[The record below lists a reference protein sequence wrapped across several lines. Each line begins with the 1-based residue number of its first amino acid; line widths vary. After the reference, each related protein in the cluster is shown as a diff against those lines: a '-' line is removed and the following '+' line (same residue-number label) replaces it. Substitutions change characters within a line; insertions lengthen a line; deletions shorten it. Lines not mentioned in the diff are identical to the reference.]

1 MEGKEGILRKQ
12 TSGRWAVCRTG
23 REPVE
28 IKSGKVFRV
37 EVDGVL
43 RVTRMRHTPRRGYY
57 AADGYELATAFAR
70 PPALASD
77 ATSDAY
83 KALPVVINVSGS
95 RARASTWDLD
105 GTDT

>member
-57 AADGYELATAFAR
+57 AADGYELRDGMRAATG
-70 PPALASD
+70 ASE
-77 ATSDAY
+77 
-83 KALPVVINVSGS
+83 
-95 RARASTWDLD
+95 
-105 GTDT
+105 

>member
-23 REPVE
+23 REAVE

-43 RVTRMRHTPRRGYY
+43 SVTRMRHTPRRGYY
-57 AADGYELATAFAR
+57 AVDGYELCDGMRAAIGAR
-70 PPALASD
+70 E
-77 ATSDAY
+77 
-83 KALPVVINVSGS
+83 
-95 RARASTWDLD
+95 
-105 GTDT
+105 